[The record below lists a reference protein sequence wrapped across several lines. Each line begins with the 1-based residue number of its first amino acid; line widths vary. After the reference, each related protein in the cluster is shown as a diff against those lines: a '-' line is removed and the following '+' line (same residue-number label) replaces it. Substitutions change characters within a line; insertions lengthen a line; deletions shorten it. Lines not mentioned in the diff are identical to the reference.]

1 MNISKAKNVLIL
13 AFLVLNIILAYQ
25 LLAPGLSGLSAGVTP
40 EEVQRMEE
48 KLEENNFELAASLP
62 HRPQNSS
69 FITVKPPSRTL
80 AKLKEAFFAGE
91 DVHTINLEDKT
102 VLEAGE
108 KELNI
113 WPGGHY
119 RYYCQNDLSDG
130 EGVPL
135 DAGEAVSKAE
145 EFLAEKGLFHNNMRK
160 GQVHRVNEKTY
171 RIKFYQEFMESPIFT
186 SYKRIVVSQN
196 RVTEMESYWLQ
207 VKGMEERRKMEV
219 IPAATAVIRLL
230 EEKSPEAEQREITDI
245 ELGFFSQEYDAEK
258 WEIPPVW
265 RILVNDDE
273 VYYVNAFIGN
283 IENEDIQE

>member
-48 KLEENNFELAASLP
+48 KLEDNNFELASSLP

-69 FITVKPPSRTL
+69 FITVKPPARTP

-108 KELNI
+108 QELNI

-119 RYYCQNDLSDG
+119 RYSYQNDVSGG
-130 EGVPL
+130 EDVPL

-160 GQVHRVNEKTY
+160 GQIHRVDEKTY
-171 RIKFYQEFMESPIFT
+171 KITFYQEFMESPIFT
-186 SYKRIVVSQN
+186 SYKRIVVSRD

-265 RILVNDDE
+265 RIIVSDEE

-283 IENEDIQE
+283 IENDDIQE